1 MKITYK
7 ATIED
12 VVRRSLKSGYWT
24 LNSSI
29 ILRDGGDLEIGN
41 TTEKGKEKFWLKIRK
56 ADIRNSGLYSFM
68 INGSVLRQWEV
79 HVTRGGHFTLKYNS
93 K

>member
-1 MKITYK
+1 MRIAYK
-7 ATIED
+7 ARTED

-41 TTEKGKEKFWLKIRK
+41 TTEKGREKFWLKIRK

-79 HVTRGGHFTLKYNS
+79 HVTRGGHFTL
-93 K
+93 

>member
-1 MKITYK
+1 MVRDTVKIAYK

-41 TTEKGKEKFWLKIRK
+41 TTEKGKKKFWLKIRK

-68 INGSVLRQWEV
+68 INGSVLKQWEV
-79 HVTRGGHFTLKYNS
+79 HVTRGEHFTL
-93 K
+93 